1 MEKKKKKILSIALIL
16 GATAIMACPNQSG
29 MMNCGNGPIG
39 NKMVAKCQCDTSKLP
54 KHLEKLGLNDEQKVE
69 IQKLREEAKAFHN
82 EHHEK
87 MMAVLT
93 PEQRAKF
100 EASFTKKGN
109 QKGAAPLMP
118 KNGMGCKACD
128 TK

>member
-1 MEKKKKKILSIALIL
+1 MKKLLSIALIL
-16 GATAIMACPNQSG
+16 GATAIMACPNQPG
-29 MMNCGNGPIG
+29 MMNCGNGPMG
-39 NKMVAKCQCDTSKLP
+39 NGMMGKCQCDTSKLP
-54 KHLEKLGLNDEQKVE
+54 KQFENLGLSDEQKGE

-82 EHHEK
+82 AHHEK

-100 EASFTKKGN
+100 EASFTKTCKKCN
-109 QKGAAPLMP
+109 PKGAAPLMP

-128 TK
+128 NK